1 MSSYFDPQAR
11 KLLPVLYTWDDTND
25 SSANWDNATSWQDWL
40 NTGVTE
46 TLTYLTPI
54 EDFGRTADIN
64 PLCTVT
70 ASGTVNVKVFTATS
84 IDSSSQLPGDPA
96 ITGGQSQTLNGVR
109 ARYFQFLI
117 EVTDPGDNSVS
128 ISRVVT
134 TLKGTKQTEH
144 IQGDSASHS
153 GTTSERIVPLTQEY
167 SKISSL
173 IGTAEYTDAGIDSAG
188 SVGDPYA
195 DSDYVLSGYFDTPS
209 TDASEIPVVIVRSLA
224 DKTQPKYAVFTTNG
238 TNRDHYVYL
247 QIVGLPKLISDADGN
262 IIEG

>member
-1 MSSYFDPQAR
+1 MPI
-11 KLLPVLYTWDDTND
+11 LYSWDDTND
-25 SSANWDNATSWQDWL
+25 SSASWDNATSWQDWL
-40 NTGVTE
+40 NTGVTT

-54 EDFGRTADIN
+54 EDFGRIADIN

-84 IDSSSQLPGDPA
+84 IDSSSALPGAPT
-96 ITGGQSQTLNGVR
+96 ITGGQNQTLNGTR
-109 ARYFQFLI
+109 ARFFQFLI
-117 EVTDPGDNSVS
+117 EVTDPGDNSVN

-173 IGTAEYTDAGIDSAG
+173 IGNAEYVDDGTDSTGA
-188 SVGDPYA
+188 VGDPYA
-195 DSDYVLSGYFDTPS
+195 DTGYVASSYFVEATSG
-209 TDASEIPVVIVRSLA
+209 DASEIPVVVVRSLA

-247 QIVGLPKLISDADGN
+247 QVVGLPKLISDANGN
-262 IIEG
+262 IVEG